1 MLGDTI
7 MMTSKLLVFD
17 LDFLVVAGGGGGVYS
32 TQQGGGAGGLR
43 TSYGS
48 TSGGGASA
56 ENSIEVTS
64 GNSFAVTVGT
74 GGPHINASNNN
85 PPTKG
90 GNSTFGTIT
99 SLAGGIGIT
108 GNDSNGIPWKNGGS
122 GVGGRYSGDPGSQGT
137 AGQGFAG
144 GSING
149 APNYKVGGSGG
160 AGGAGE
166 DASGGTP
173 NSGRSGNGGDGLAVN
188 ILSVSNA
195 LVASVG
201 EIPGGS
207 SDVFYAGGGGGG
219 SDAYRGRSA
228 GGGGIGG
235 GGSGGYNSVGTSGI
249 PNTGGGGGGGSNRPS
264 SMNGGSGGSGVVIL
278 RYPNIVSPTLSGLTE
293 ATGSP
298 FTEGTDNIT
307 VITAGSG
314 TITF

>member
-1 MLGDTI
+1 
-7 MMTSKLLVFD
+7 MMTSKLLVFN
-17 LDFLVVAGGGGGVYS
+17 LDFLVVAGGGGGIYS
-32 TQQGGGAGGLR
+32 TNQGGGAGGLR

-64 GNSFAVTVGT
+64 GNSFTVTVGA
-74 GGPHINASNNN
+74 GGPHINASNYSS
-85 PPTKG
+85 PSKG
-90 GNSTFGTIT
+90 GNSVFGTIT
-99 SLAGGIGIT
+99 SLAGGIGIA
-108 GNDSNGIPWKNGGS
+108 GNDSNGVPWKNGGS
-122 GVGGRYSGDPGSQGT
+122 GVGGSYGGNPGSQGT

-144 GSING
+144 GSLSG

-160 AGGAGE
+160 AGGVGQ
-166 DASGGTP
+166 DGTGGSP
-173 NSGRSGNGGDGLAVN
+173 NSGRSGDGGDGLAVN
-188 ILSVSNA
+188 ILSVNNA

-201 EIPGGS
+201 EIPGLS

-219 SDAYRGRSA
+219 SDSYRGRSA
-228 GGGGIGG
+228 GSGGIGG
-235 GGSGGYNSVGTSGI
+235 GGSGGYNSNGTSGI

-293 ATGSP
+293 SPGSP
-298 FTEGTDNIT
+298 FIEGNDKIT